1 MWKYVKSVHWIASIR
16 AVFGQSSG
24 SLQAVF
30 GQSLGSLWAVLR
42 QSLGSLQAVF
52 GESSGSLWEVFGRS
66 LGRCVTFRQVL
77 GLIAFSVI
85 INDMFSYSLYFF
97 HIQGC
102 VDHYE
107 NCPQW
112 ARSGVCTEEP
122 QFMAFLCRE
131 SCGTCGFKSRK
142 FFGRCN

>member
-1 MWKYVKSVHWIASIR
+1 MIC
-16 AVFGQSSG
+16 FLTLSSF
-24 SLQAVF
+24 L
-30 GQSLGSLWAVLR
+30 
-42 QSLGSLQAVF
+42 
-52 GESSGSLWEVFGRS
+52 
-66 LGRCVTFRQVL
+66 
-77 GLIAFSVI
+77 
-85 INDMFSYSLYFF
+85 

-142 FFGRCN
+142 FLGDAIK